1 MGLWRF
7 WPFPSALLINGAYG
21 LVLAFIGG
29 NLWKSERFGASPSP
43 SLSFMRISTA
53 MNHLARFERR
63 LEAIYRN
70 AALCKQPHA
79 ELLEEMKALWADHA
93 KARLPGWCASKL
105 VTRRDILAQKHYDHL
120 IWAFKA
126 TNGQIKP
133 YEKLSDSD
141 RKLVHNGTIE
151 GKHYYMH
158 SITTKTV
165 SECGTELYRTTK
177 QTITDCAF

>member
-1 MGLWRF
+1 
-7 WPFPSALLINGAYG
+7 
-21 LVLAFIGG
+21 
-29 NLWKSERFGASPSP
+29 
-43 SLSFMRISTA
+43 MRISTA

-120 IWAFKA
+120 IW
-126 TNGQIKP
+126 
-133 YEKLSDSD
+133 
-141 RKLVHNGTIE
+141 E
-151 GKHYYMH
+151 GKRRGRG
-158 SITTKTV
+158 SAESLRLPQITTDKGQHQPIG
-165 SECGTELYRTTK
+165 SIDQQRRWERPESPQSHKLG
-177 QTITDCAF
+177 